1 MGNSQGKPVDLDGE
15 VNLNHF
21 RLLRVVGRGAFGK
34 VRIVERK
41 DTGLSFALKYIR
53 KDEVVRSESVR
64 NIIRERRMLEYV
76 NHPFICNLRYSF
88 QDIEYMYLVVDLM
101 SGGDLRFHISR
112 KTFTEAAVRF
122 WIAELGCALRYIHGQ
137 NIIHRDVKPDN
148 VLLDA
153 DGHVHLTDF
162 NVASDVVPGRKLT
175 SKSGTLAYL
184 APEVYAGQGYDVRA
198 DWWSLGVLF
207 YECIYNKRPFEGNSE
222 SSLSQTIQAAS
233 PKFPVT
239 QPPVQLSCMY
249 AIKDALEFN
258 PDKRMGHTWES
269 FIYHEFFSVL
279 DFDALERKQ
288 IEPVFVPSSEK
299 TNFDAT
305 YDLEE
310 LLLEEAPLEA
320 RARRQKPREKLKD
333 DATEKEIR
341 EDELYRMIETD
352 FKPFDYTLAAYKKI
366 TEGQVSTPNGHPAPV
381 TDESA
386 HPGQALTTGEAT
398 QMSSHAHS
406 HSQAVQTHHP
416 NGSRSSFNPPSTHS
430 GQQGPDRT
438 APVRTNSMLKNPERS
453 NSMQSVHSHYQAY
466 NAYDSQRAA
475 VGPRP
480 TSSHRQGRSGAVP
493 PGRAPPLPPYP
504 QSYTTSGRQGR
515 AHGSSS
521 LMVESPTGG
530 MQVTLDGAGSW
541 SDLARQDA
549 TLPADAAAAHGEGA
563 NGGKESSGG
572 GGIFGLFKGKK
583 GRGSSPK
590 PKERGVLGKEGARV
604 VIG

>member
-1 MGNSQGKPVDLDGE
+1 
-15 VNLNHF
+15 
-21 RLLRVVGRGAFGK
+21 
-34 VRIVERK
+34 
-41 DTGLSFALKYIR
+41 
-53 KDEVVRSESVR
+53 
-64 NIIRERRMLEYV
+64 MLEHV

-162 NVASDVVPGRKLT
+162 NVASDIVPGRKLT

-184 APEVYAGQGYDVRA
+184 APEVYAGKGYDIRA

-222 SSLSQTIQAAS
+222 SSLSQTIQAAN

-239 QPPVQLSCMY
+239 QPPVQLDCMY
-249 AIKDALEFN
+249 AIKDALEHN

-269 FIYHEFFSVL
+269 FIYHDFFSVI
-279 DFDALERKQ
+279 DFDALEKKQ
-288 IEPVFVPSSEK
+288 IEPVFIPSSEK

-333 DATEKEIR
+333 DATDKEIR
-341 EDELYRMIETD
+341 EEELYRMIETD
-352 FKPFDYTLAAYKKI
+352 FRPFDYTLAAYKKI
-366 TEGQVSTPNGHPAPV
+366 TEGQAETPNGQPTPV
-381 TDESA
+381 TDENA
-386 HPGQALTTGEAT
+386 RPAQALTDEAT
-398 QMSSHAHS
+398 QMTSHAHSNSQATQMPSHAHS

-416 NGSRSSFNPPSTHS
+416 NGSRSSFQPPNAPS
-430 GQQGPDRT
+430 GQVAQARN
-438 APVRTNSMLKNPERS
+438 APERS
-453 NSMQSVHSHYQAY
+453 NSIPKNPERTNSMQSAHSHSHAY

-480 TSSHRQGRSGAVP
+480 TSSHRPGRSGGVP
-493 PGRAPPLPPYP
+493 SGRPPPLPPYP
-504 QSYTTSGRQGR
+504 QAYTTPARQGR
-515 AHGSSS
+515 AHGSS
-521 LMVESPTGG
+521 LM
-530 MQVTLDGAGSW
+530 
-541 SDLARQDA
+541 
-549 TLPADAAAAHGEGA
+549 
-563 NGGKESSGG
+563 
-572 GGIFGLFKGKK
+572 
-583 GRGSSPK
+583 
-590 PKERGVLGKEGARV
+590 
-604 VIG
+604 